1 MKIKTI
7 EEIHKI
13 LKQKAIE
20 SASVKVDFNS
30 KMTEKYG
37 TVWWQDKATI
47 EEKNEYEQLLKDW
60 NKYSALLRE
69 FEENEF

>member
-13 LKQKAIE
+13 LKQKAE
-20 SASVKVDFNS
+20 NAQRAKELYHNR
-30 KMTEKYG
+30 MTEKYD
-37 TVWWQDKATI
+37 TIWWKRYSTI

>member
-13 LKQKAIE
+13 LKQKAIK

-30 KMTEKYG
+30 KMTEKYC

-47 EEKNEYEQLLKDW
+47 EEKNEYEQLSKDW

>member
-13 LKQKAIE
+13 LKQKAE
-20 SASVKVDFNS
+20 NAARTKELYHNR
-30 KMTEKYG
+30 MTEKYD
-37 TVWWQDKATI
+37 TIWWKHYSTI
-47 EEKNEYEQLLKDW
+47 EEKNEYDQLLKYW

>member
-13 LKQKAIE
+13 LKQKA
-20 SASVKVDFNS
+20 
-30 KMTEKYG
+30 EKYD
-37 TVWWQDKATI
+37 TIWWKHYSTI
-47 EEKNEYEQLLKDW
+47 EEKNEYDQLLKEW

>member
-20 SASVKVDFNS
+20 SASAKVDFNS
-30 KMTEKYG
+30 KMTRKYC
-37 TVWWQDKATI
+37 TVWWQDKATD
-47 EEKNEYEQLLKDW
+47 EEKNEYKRLLEDW

>member
-13 LKQKAIE
+13 LKQKAIDTA
-20 SASVKVDFNS
+20 SAKVDFNS
-30 KMTEKYG
+30 EMTEKYG
-37 TVWWQDKATI
+37 TAFWKHYATI
-47 EEKNEYEQLLKDW
+47 EEKNKYEQLLKDW

>member
-13 LKQKAIE
+13 LKQKAIDTA
-20 SASVKVDFNS
+20 SAKVDFNS
-30 KMTEKYG
+30 KMTEKCG
-37 TVWWQDKATI
+37 TAFWKHYATT
-47 EEKNEYEQLLKDW
+47 EEKNEYKRLSDDW